1 MLVTMWMTRDPATVR
16 PTASIAAVATAM
28 ARRRFRHLLVTDRPG
43 AARVL
48 GTVSLHD
55 LARAY
60 PPDVDPLSAAGW
72 SRGPRRQV
80 AEIMSRDPWTVTPDA
95 SLEDA
100 ARLMLERKVGALPV
114 VRDDTLVGIISDAD
128 VLRALLEVMGVRDA
142 ATAADAAGVR
152 VTFDVSEGEDAV
164 GFVLERARERQMQVA
179 SVLTMRHEGKRLAV
193 ARLVGGD
200 IDDFV
205 ESVWRSGHRVL
216 SVLRT

>member
-1 MLVTMWMTRDPATVR
+1 
-16 PTASIAAVATAM
+16 
-28 ARRRFRHLLVTDRPG
+28 
-43 AARVL
+43 
-48 GTVSLHD
+48 
-55 LARAY
+55 
-60 PPDVDPLSAAGW
+60 
-72 SRGPRRQV
+72 
-80 AEIMSRDPWTVTPDA
+80 VTPDA